1 MKGKRKTEK
10 KLAVD
15 PRVRRQHAVELK
27 ALRSDREHLRK
38 SLREAE
44 AGLQVLI
51 DQMPV
56 IFWSVDLDLR
66 ITMSLG
72 RGLETLALRPNE
84 VVGKT
89 IFESCKTDDPD
100 FPAIAA
106 HRRALNGKPS
116 DFEIEWNGRIY
127 QSRIEPLYEPDG
139 EISGC
144 FGFAMDITE
153 HKRAQETLR
162 ESDQFNKE
170 IVFNAG
176 VGIVVYDRDL
186 RYVVWNSFM
195 EELTEL
201 AARHVIG
208 KPALEIFPAA
218 DALHAD
224 EILKKALNGE
234 TVQSEDTH
242 FSIPQTGRSGWVV
255 GTFGPH
261 LNADGKIIG
270 VIGTIRDI
278 TDLKRT
284 EVERQA
290 ILEIIEGVNTTA
302 NLDELLE
309 LTHRSLK
316 KVVYAENCFIALY
329 NKSTGMVES
338 AFFVDQF
345 DQPFPPQKIDKS
357 CTAYVF
363 RTGQPLLLTQELFDR
378 MIEQGDVELV
388 GTNSPS
394 WVGVPLKT
402 AGETIGALVV
412 QHYENA
418 NAYSNRNVELLTSV
432 GSQIAHAIEHK
443 RAQEA
448 VEEMGKRFRS
458 LVQNS
463 SDLITILDAQG
474 IIRYGSPSSKWIL
487 GYMDDELLGTPG
499 FDLVHPEDLPG
510 VKKKLNQLISAPGST
525 LRMLYRVRHKNGSWH
540 VLDSTGTNLINDPSI
555 DGIVINSRDVSERT
569 RAEQVQSA
577 IYRIAKAADVSPSLG
592 DLFRAVHQIISEV
605 MPASNFYISLYDEKE
620 NILTFPY
627 FVDEVDIT
635 PPKGPVGKGLTAYVL
650 RTGESL
656 LCDEKRSEEL
666 AREGAADLVGAPS
679 PIWLGVPLIVEDKTI
694 GVMAVQHYSNAH
706 AYGEQEKQVLEFVS
720 SEVARAIDRK
730 RAEQQIRLFGHAFE
744 SAAELI
750 SITDL
755 DDRFKFV
762 NNSFLKGYGYTAE
775 EIIGKKSH
783 VLNSAKNSPDTQ
795 RWILEKTR
803 RGGWAGE
810 LFNRRKDGSDFQIF
824 LNSSIIKDN
833 EGKVIGYL
841 GVAQDITERKRSE
854 QLQSALYRIAEK
866 ARESADLHELY
877 ASIHAILGELMYAKN
892 CYVALHNPLNDTVS
906 FPYWVN
912 ERDTPPAPR
921 KFGKALTEY
930 ILRTGKPLLANPEKL
945 QELVELGE
953 VIRHGSPSL
962 DWMGVPLK
970 KGDVTFGVLVLQ
982 TYEEN
987 IRYGEKEKEIL
998 TFVSQQIA
1006 TAIEAKRSEDAIRES
1021 EEKFRRL
1028 AETATAA
1035 IFIYQD
1041 TGFRYVNPA
1050 MESITGYKEE
1060 ELLKMNF
1067 WDIVHPDFRELVKE
1081 RGLGRQLGKA
1091 TAARY
1096 EFMIATKIGE
1106 DRWVD
1111 FSSTLIEYEGKPAGL
1126 GTAYD
1131 ITEHIR
1137 ATEALRE
1144 SEEKYRTLFE
1154 ESKDVIFIASP
1165 EGRYI
1170 DINPSGVELFG
1181 YNSKEELLR
1190 ANIGLHEHVSAEYK
1204 LELTRLLTRQGYV
1217 KDYELVLKR
1226 KDGEERIV
1234 LETTT
1239 AIRDDTGGTVGYRG
1253 IMKDITEYKKLEE
1266 QLRQTQKLESIG
1278 TLAGGV
1284 AHDFNNILN
1293 IILGYTAL
1301 IEQGRADPQVLSQGV
1316 DVIKKAVRRGADL
1329 VQQIL
1334 TFARKGDV
1342 TLESVNVNETIKD
1355 LAKMLN
1361 ETFPKTVIFSL
1372 QLQERLPSII
1382 GDRTQLQQTLL
1393 NLCVNARDAM
1403 PNGGKLT
1410 ISTGII
1416 PSARLLE
1423 QYPEAIEAQYIH
1435 IAVEDTGVGMD
1446 ENTRGRIFEP
1456 FFTTK
1461 ERGRGTGLGLA
1472 VVYGVVKSHRGF
1484 IDVESALGQGTKCH
1498 LYFPVPI
1505 QNLESLEKKQKKL
1518 ETIRGGNETILLV
1531 EDEETLL
1538 DLVKNIL
1545 VAKGYTIL
1553 TATDGM
1559 EAVKTYALHKGTIAL
1574 VITDMGLPK
1583 LGGFEAFLEMKK
1595 ANPNV
1600 KAVLAS
1606 GYLDPGLKA
1615 EILKAGAR
1623 DFIQKPYEPN
1633 DILQKIRE
1641 IIDQNRA

>member
-1 MKGKRKTEK
+1 MKGERKTGK
-10 KLAVD
+10 KLARGPKA
-15 PRVRRQHAVELK
+15 PRGQAAELK
-27 ALRSDREHLRK
+27 TLRLEHEQLTKALHER
-38 SLREAE
+38 E
-44 AGLQVLI
+44 AGLQVLV

-56 IFWSVDLDLR
+56 IFWSTDLNLQFTMSIGGALRSLDLQ
-66 ITMSLG
+66 
-72 RGLETLALRPNE
+72 PNQ
-84 VVGKT
+84 VVGMT
-89 IFESCKTDDPD
+89 LFEYFKTDDPE
-100 FPAIAA
+100 FPAIAS
-106 HRRALNGKPS
+106 HRRALRGTPS
-116 DFEIEWNGRIY
+116 DYEIDWDGRVY
-127 QSRIEPLYEPDG
+127 QSRVEPLFEPDG
-139 EISGC
+139 KISGC
-144 FGFAMDITE
+144 FGFGMDITE

-162 ESDQFNKE
+162 ESDQFNQE

-195 EELTEL
+195 EELTGLTAKE
-201 AARHVIG
+201 VTG
-208 KPALEIFPAA
+208 KSALKIFPTVNG
-218 DALHAD
+218 LHAD
-224 EILKKALNGE
+224 DVLKKALDGE
-234 TVQSEDTH
+234 TIHSEETH
-242 FSIPQTGRSGWVV
+242 FSIPQTGRSGWVA
-255 GTFGPH
+255 GTYGPH
-261 LNADGKIIG
+261 LNANGKIIG
-270 VIGTIRDI
+270 VIGTIKDI
-278 TDLKRT
+278 TELKRT

-302 NLDELLE
+302 NLDELLQ
-309 LTHRSLK
+309 LIHQSLK

-363 RTGQPLLLTQELFDR
+363 RTGRPLLLTQELFDR
-378 MIEQGDVELV
+378 MVEQGDVELV
-388 GTNSPS
+388 GTDSAS

-412 QHYENA
+412 QHYENT
-418 NAYSNRNVELLTSV
+418 NAYSNRDVELLTSV

-448 VEEMGKRFRS
+448 VEEIGKRFQS

-463 SDLITILDAQG
+463 SDLITIVDAQG
-474 IIRYGSPSSKWIL
+474 IIRYKSPSSRWIL
-487 GYMDDELLGTPG
+487 GYTDDELLGKPS
-499 FDLVHPEDLPG
+499 FDFIHPDDVAKVQER
-510 VKKKLNQLISAPGST
+510 LNQLISLPGST
-525 LRMLYRVRHKNGSWH
+525 LRMVYRVRHKNGSWH

-555 DGIVINSRDVSERT
+555 EGIVINSRDVSERT

-577 IYRIAKAADVSPSLG
+577 IYRIAQAADVSPSLD

-605 MPASNFYISLYDEKE
+605 MPANNFYISLYDEKKV
-620 NILTFPY
+620 ILTFPY

-635 PPKGPVGKGLTAYVL
+635 PPKGPVGKGLTSYVL

-666 AREGAADLVGAPS
+666 ARTGAADLVGAPS

-694 GVMAVQHYSNAH
+694 GVMAVQHYSDPH

-755 DDRFKFV
+755 DNQFTFV
-762 NNSFLKGYGYTAE
+762 NRSFLESYGYTVD
-775 EIIGKKSH
+775 EILGKQSRI
-783 VLNSAKNSPDTQ
+783 LGSPKNPPDIDRQ
-795 RWILEKTR
+795 ILEKTR
-803 RGGWAGE
+803 QGGWTGE
-810 LFNRRKDGSDFQIF
+810 LFNRRKDGTDFQIF
-824 LNSSIIKDN
+824 LNTSIIKN
-833 EGKVIGYL
+833 TEGTISGYL

-854 QLQSALYRIAEK
+854 QLQSALYRIAER
-866 ARESADLHELY
+866 ARSSVDLQELY

-892 CYVALHNPLNDTVS
+892 CYVALHDPLTNVVS

-912 ERDTPPAPR
+912 EKDTTPAPR
-921 KFGKALTEY
+921 KVGKALTEY
-930 ILRTGKPLLANPEKL
+930 ILRTGKPLLATPEKL

-998 TFVSQQIA
+998 TFVSQQVA
-1006 TAIEAKRSEDAIRES
+1006 TAIEAKRSEAALRES

-1050 MESITGYKEE
+1050 METITGYKEK

-1091 TAARY
+1091 IAPRY
-1096 EFMIATKIGE
+1096 EFIITTRIGE

-1137 ATEALRE
+1137 AAEALRE

-1154 ESKDVIFIASP
+1154 ESKDVIFIATP
-1165 EGRYI
+1165 EGRFL

-1181 YNSKEELLR
+1181 YNSREEILR
-1190 ANIGLHEHVSAEYK
+1190 ANIGLHEYVNAEHK
-1204 LELTRLLTRQGYV
+1204 LELNGLLTRQGYV

-1234 LETTT
+1234 LETIT
-1239 AIRDDTGGTVGYRG
+1239 AVRDDTGSTVGYRG

-1293 IILGYTAL
+1293 IILGYTTL
-1301 IEQGRADPQVLSQGV
+1301 IEQGRADPQALAQGV

-1342 TLESVNVNETIKD
+1342 TLESVNVNETIRD

-1361 ETFPKTVIFSL
+1361 ETFPKTVIFLL

-1410 ISTGII
+1410 ISTELA
-1416 PSARLLE
+1416 PAARLLE
-1423 QYPEAIEAQYIH
+1423 QYPDAIEAQYIH

-1446 ENTRGRIFEP
+1446 ENTRTRIFEP

-1498 LYFPVPI
+1498 LYFPVPL
-1505 QNLESLEKKQKKL
+1505 QNLESLEKKHKEL
-1518 ETIRGGNETILLV
+1518 ENIAGGNETILLV

-1545 VAKGYTIL
+1545 GAKGYTIL

-1559 EAVKTYALHKGTIAL
+1559 EAVKTYILHKDTIAL
-1574 VITDMGLPK
+1574 VITDMGLPQ

-1633 DILQKIRE
+1633 DILKKIRE
-1641 IIDQNRA
+1641 IIDQDVN